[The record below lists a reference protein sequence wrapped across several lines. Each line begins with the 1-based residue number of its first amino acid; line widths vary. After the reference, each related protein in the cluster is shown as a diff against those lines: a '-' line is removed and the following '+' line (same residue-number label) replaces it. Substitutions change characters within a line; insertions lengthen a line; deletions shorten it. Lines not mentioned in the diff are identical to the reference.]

1 MHVRKQFNVLLVDD
15 EADILSI
22 SKIALR
28 HIRVWGIPLKI
39 HTCAS
44 KAEGIEFVRAQG
56 AIPDLGLAIID
67 VVMET
72 DSAGLELCEYI
83 RTECN
88 NQITPLVVR
97 TGQAG
102 KAPERSVI
110 DRYDISQYITKVEAT
125 EDRLYTIVKSSLRQ
139 FVWGRLAQ
147 ALTANTN
154 FLIERAQ
161 SRETLLAGVKQIQGR
176 NNVDRAGIAI
186 ADVETHHCYFI
197 DDHVI
202 GCGDYADAA
211 RAKEAR
217 RTLQASSPI
226 LTSAAGVLRR
236 EGDRVLL
243 SPPNDAK
250 GAMVEMLGR
259 TTFDPVPDFQMDG
272 FLGFCQTLQKLWA
285 LAPG

>member
-1 MHVRKQFNVLLVDD
+1 MHVRKHFNVLLVDD
-15 EADILSI
+15 EADVLSI

-39 HTCAS
+39 HTAAS
-44 KAEGIEFVRAQG
+44 KAEGIEFVKAQG
-56 AIPDLGLAIID
+56 PIPDLSLAIID

-72 DSAGLELCEYI
+72 DTAGLDLCKYI

-102 KAPERSVI
+102 KAPERDVI
-110 DRYDISQYITKVEAT
+110 DRFDISQYITKVEAT

-154 FLIERAQ
+154 FLIEKAN
-161 SRETLLAGVKQIQGR
+161 SRESLLAGIKQIQGR
-176 NNVDRAGIAI
+176 NNVDRAGAEITA
-186 ADVETHHCYFI
+186 VETHQCYFL

-202 GCGDYADAA
+202 GCGDYADVAK
-211 RAKEAR
+211 AKEAR
-217 RTLQASSPI
+217 RALQAAAPL
-226 LTSAAGVLRR
+226 LTTEAGTLRR
-236 EGDRVLL
+236 IGDQVLL
-243 SPPNDAK
+243 SPPNDPK

-259 TTFDPVPDFQMDG
+259 STFDPVPDFQMDG
-272 FLGFCQTLQKLWA
+272 FLGFCQTLQKLWS
-285 LAPG
+285 LAPA

>member
-1 MHVRKQFNVLLVDD
+1 MHVRKHFNVLLVDD
-15 EADILSI
+15 EADVLSI

-28 HIRVWGIPLKI
+28 HIRVWDIPLKI
-39 HTCAS
+39 HTATS
-44 KAEGIEFVRAQG
+44 KAEAMEFVKAQG
-56 AIPDLGLAIID
+56 PIPDLSLAIID

-72 DSAGLELCEYI
+72 DTAGLELCKFI
-83 RTECN
+83 RSDCN

-102 KAPERSVI
+102 KAPERDVI
-110 DRYDISQYITKVEAT
+110 DRFDISQYITKVEAT

-154 FLIERAQ
+154 FLIEKAR
-161 SRETLLAGVKQIQGR
+161 SRETLLAGVRQIQGR
-176 NNVDRAGIAI
+176 NNVDRAGA
-186 ADVETHHCYFI
+186 ALTDVETHHCYFI

-202 GCGDYADAA
+202 GCGDYADMA

-217 RTLQASSPI
+217 RALQSTAP
-226 LTSAAGVLRR
+226 LVTTAAGTLRR
-236 EGDRVLL
+236 SGDQVLL
-243 SPPNDAK
+243 SPPNAAK

-259 TTFDPVPDFQMDG
+259 TTFDPVPDFQMDA
-272 FLGFCQTLQKLWA
+272 FLGFCQTLQRLWS
-285 LAPG
+285 LGSV